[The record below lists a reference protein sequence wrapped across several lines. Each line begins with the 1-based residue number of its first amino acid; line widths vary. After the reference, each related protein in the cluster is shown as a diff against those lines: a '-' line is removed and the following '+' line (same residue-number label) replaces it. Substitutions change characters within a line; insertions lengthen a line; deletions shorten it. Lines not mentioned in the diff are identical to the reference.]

1 MSRSPRVLP
10 SVLVLSALSLTLTT
24 APAAHAQDADQ
35 LWADFAHYVRI
46 ASPELAGEAAAALT
60 AADSGALLD
69 AVEASSVNDPER
81 LFQRAAGMDAIAE
94 MSAEVQAKIQAA
106 RLDRSR
112 EPERIEA
119 DIAKLSQGQR
129 AYDNATQRLKAAGQF
144 AAPQM
149 LAALLDEK
157 RADEHPA
164 IMRSMKDIGRS
175 LVAPLS
181 IALPKL
187 NPVAQ
192 GQVSQVLS
200 DIGYPQAMPALKQ
213 VVESSKTDP
222 TARRAAQDAIANI
235 AANSRVT
242 TGASAADLYLA
253 LGSGAY
259 KTATSNPAALD
270 TYDLDTDTGV
280 VWSYD
285 RKLTVTGGPGLIP
298 VVVPGQII
306 GDVTAMQS
314 AEAALAL
321 NPDLDAA
328 LSLFVTANLRR
339 ENRLPDGENDRSYS
353 SDRQEPSFYAMVAG
367 PQRLHDVLATALDAQ
382 DSDLALDAIAALS
395 ATASLDALQPL
406 VRGLGYPDRRVR
418 FRSAEALAYAMPEES
433 FDNDFRVVPVLGDAV
448 RQGDSRIAL
457 VVADSQDDRNELLSA
472 IASQGF
478 QTIDGPS
485 VQAAT
490 GLVAVTPGVDLILVK
505 GNINTVNRTLV
516 DSQGNYKLA
525 ATPIV
530 ALTSADDQAR
540 LSGEFENEDRI
551 SVILE
556 GADTLAA
563 AVDQLSASYSG
574 STLSPQESQAF
585 ALSALTLL
593 REIAVSQ
600 TAYDVNDALP
610 ALIEAVQDPRPE
622 VAIAAG
628 DVLSRIDDPTAQA
641 AIAADAISRTGDVQV
656 AHLIDLAESANAHG
670 NLISAA
676 MSDDILML
684 VKTAEDPALAVA
696 AAQAHG
702 ALALP
707 TRNAVDLI
715 LGQ

>member
-1 MSRSPRVLP
+1 MSRSPLVLP
-10 SVLVLSALSLTLTT
+10 SVLVLSVLSLTLT
-24 APAAHAQDADQ
+24 ASPAASAQDADQ
-35 LWADFAHYVRI
+35 LWADFTHYVRI
-46 ASPELAGEAAAALT
+46 ASPELAGEAAAAL
-60 AADSGALLD
+60 AAMDSGALLD
-69 AVEASSVNDPER
+69 AVEASDVDDPAR
-81 LFQRAAGMDAIAE
+81 LFQRAAGMEAITE
-94 MSAEVQAKIQAA
+94 VSAELQAKIQSA
-106 RLDRSR
+106 RLERSR
-112 EPERIEA
+112 EPQRIED
-119 DIAKLSQGQR
+119 DIDRLSTGQR
-129 AYDNATQRLKAAGQF
+129 AYDNAAQRLKAAGQF
-144 AAPQM
+144 AAPQL
-149 LAALLDEK
+149 LAALLNDS
-157 RADEHPA
+157 RTDEHPV
-164 IMRSMKDIGRS
+164 IMRAMTDIGRP
-175 LVAPLS
+175 LVAPLAV
-181 IALPKL
+181 ALPKL
-187 NPVAQ
+187 RPVAQ

-213 VVESSKTDP
+213 VVEAADTDP
-222 TARRAAQDAIANI
+222 AARRSAQDALAVIAS
-235 AANSRVT
+235 NSRVPA
-242 TGASAADLYLA
+242 GASAAYLYLA
-253 LGSGAY
+253 LGEGAY
-259 KTATSNPAALD
+259 QTSTTTPAALD

-280 VWSYD
+280 VWNYD
-285 RKLTVTGGPGLIP
+285 PKLTVTGGPGLIP
-298 VVVPGQII
+298 VVVPGQIV

-314 AEAALAL
+314 AETALAL

-418 FRSAEALAYAMPEES
+418 FRSAEALAYAMPEAS
-433 FDNDFRVVPVLGDAV
+433 FENDFRVVPVLGDAV

-485 VQAAT
+485 VRAAT
-490 GLVAVTPGVDLILVK
+490 GLIAVTPGVDLILVK
-505 GNINTVNRTLV
+505 GDVNEIDRALV

-530 ALTSADDQAR
+530 ALASVDDQAR
-540 LSGEFENEDRI
+540 LSGEFENEGRI
-551 SVILE
+551 SVILD

-563 AVDQLSASYSG
+563 AVEQLSASYSG

-585 ALSALTLL
+585 ALSALSLL
-593 REIAVSQ
+593 REIAVSD
-600 TAYDVNDALP
+600 TAYDVMDALP

-641 AIAADAISRTGDVQV
+641 AIAANAIGRTGDVQI

-670 NLISAA
+670 NLISAP

-684 VKTAEDPALAVA
+684 VKTAEDPALARA

-715 LGQ
+715 LGD

>member
-10 SVLVLSALSLTLTT
+10 SVLVLSLLSLALSP
-24 APAAHAQDADQ
+24 APAANAQDADQ

-46 ASPELAGEAAAALT
+46 ASPELAGEAAAAL
-60 AADSGALLD
+60 ASADAGELLD
-69 AVEASSVNDPER
+69 AVEASDYDNPDR
-81 LFQRAAGMDAIAE
+81 LFQRAAGMEAIADVA
-94 MSAEVQAKIQAA
+94 AEVQAKIQVA
-106 RLDRSR
+106 RLERSR
-112 EPERIEA
+112 EPERIAA
-119 DIAKLSQGQR
+119 DISSLSKGQR

-149 LAALLDEK
+149 LAALLDQT
-157 RADEHPA
+157 RGAEHPV
-164 IMRSMKDIGRS
+164 IMRSMTDIGRP

-187 NPVAQ
+187 SPVAQ
-192 GQVSQVLS
+192 GQLAEVLGT
-200 DIGYPQAMPALKQ
+200 IGYPQAMPALKQ
-213 VVESSKTDP
+213 VIENPKTDP
-222 TARRAAQDAIANI
+222 TARQLAQDALVAIAS
-235 AANSRVT
+235 NSRVPQ
-242 TGASAADLYLA
+242 GASAADLYLA
-253 LGSGAY
+253 LGDGAY
-259 KTATSNPAALD
+259 KTATTTPAALD
-270 TYDLDTDTGV
+270 TYDQDTDTGV
-280 VWSYD
+280 VWNYD
-285 RKLTVTGGPGLIP
+285 SKLTVTGGPGLIP
-298 VVVPGQII
+298 VVVPGAII

-314 AEAALAL
+314 AETALSL

-339 ENRLPDGENDRSYS
+339 ENRLPDGEIDRSYS

-382 DSDLALDAIAALS
+382 DADLALDAIAALS

-433 FDNDFRVVPVLGDAV
+433 FTNDFRVVPVLGDAV

-457 VVADSQDDRNELLSA
+457 VVAESQDDRNELLSA

-478 QTIDGPS
+478 QTIDGET
-485 VQAAT
+485 VRAAT
-490 GLVAVTPGVDLILVK
+490 GLVAVTPGIDLILVK
-505 GNINTVNRTLV
+505 GDINQIDRALV

-525 ATPIV
+525 SSPIV
-530 ALTSADDQAR
+530 ALAGAEDQIR
-540 LSGEFENEDRI
+540 LSGEFEDEDRI
-551 SVILE
+551 SVILD
-556 GADTLAA
+556 GADTLTA
-563 AVDQLSASYSG
+563 AVEQLSASYSG

-585 ALSALTLL
+585 ALSALSLL

-600 TAYDVNDALP
+600 TAYDVMDALP

-628 DVLSRIDDPTAQA
+628 DTLSRIDDPTAQA
-641 AIAADAISRTGDVQV
+641 AIAADAISRGGEVQI

-670 NLISAA
+670 NLISAP

-684 VKTAEDPALAVA
+684 VKTAQDPALAVA

-715 LGQ
+715 LGH

>member
-10 SVLVLSALSLTLTT
+10 SVLVLSLLSLVLSP
-24 APAAHAQDADQ
+24 APAANAQDADQ

-46 ASPELAGEAAAALT
+46 ASPELAGEAAAAL
-60 AADSGALLD
+60 ASADAGELLD
-69 AVEASSVNDPER
+69 AVEASDYDNPAR
-81 LFQRAAGMDAIAE
+81 LFQRAAGMEAIADVA
-94 MSAEVQAKIQAA
+94 AEVQAKIQVA
-106 RLDRSR
+106 RLERSR
-112 EPERIEA
+112 EPERIAA
-119 DIAKLSQGQR
+119 DISSLSKGQR

-149 LAALLDEK
+149 LAAVLDQK
-157 RADEHPA
+157 RAAEHPV
-164 IMRSMKDIGRS
+164 IMRSMTDIGRP

-187 NPVAQ
+187 SPVAQ
-192 GQVSQVLS
+192 GQLAEVLGV
-200 DIGYPQAMPALKQ
+200 IGYPQAMPALKQ
-213 VVESSKTDP
+213 VIENPKTDP
-222 TARRAAQDAIANI
+222 TARQLAQDALAAIAS
-235 AANSRVT
+235 NSRVPQ
-242 TGASAADLYLA
+242 GASAADLYLA
-253 LGSGAY
+253 LGEGAY
-259 KTATSNPAALD
+259 KTATAKPAALD
-270 TYDLDTDTGV
+270 TYDQDTDTGV
-280 VWSYD
+280 VWNYD
-285 RKLTVTGGPGLIP
+285 SKLTVTGGPGLIP
-298 VVVPGQII
+298 VVVPGSII

-314 AEAALAL
+314 AETALAL

-339 ENRLPDGENDRSYS
+339 ENRLPEGEVDRSYS
-353 SDRQEPSFYAMVAG
+353 SDRQEPGFYAMVAG

-382 DSDLALDAIAALS
+382 DADLALDAIAALS

-457 VVADSQDDRNELLSA
+457 VVAESQDDRNELLSA

-478 QTIDGPS
+478 QTIDGES
-485 VQAAT
+485 VRAAT
-490 GLVAVTPGVDLILVK
+490 GLVAVTPGIDLILVK
-505 GNINTVNRTLV
+505 GDINQIDRALV

-525 ATPIV
+525 STPII
-530 ALTSADDQAR
+530 ALAGAQDQAR
-540 LSGEFENEDRI
+540 LSGEFEGEDRI
-551 SVILE
+551 SVILD
-556 GADTLAA
+556 GADTLTA
-563 AVDQLSASYSG
+563 AVEQLSASYSG

-585 ALSALTLL
+585 ALSALSLL

-600 TAYDVNDALP
+600 TAYDVMDALP

-628 DVLSRIDDPTAQA
+628 DTLSRIDDPTAQA
-641 AIAADAISRTGDVQV
+641 AIAANAIGRTGEVQI

-670 NLISAA
+670 NLISAQ

-684 VKTAEDPALAVA
+684 VKTAEAPELAVA

>member
-10 SVLVLSALSLTLTT
+10 SVLVLSLLSLVLSP
-24 APAAHAQDADQ
+24 APAANAQDADQ

-46 ASPELAGEAAAALT
+46 ASPELAGEAAAAL
-60 AADSGALLD
+60 ASADAGELLD
-69 AVEASSVNDPER
+69 AVEASDYDNPAR
-81 LFQRAAGMDAIAE
+81 LFQRAAGMEAIADVA
-94 MSAEVQAKIQAA
+94 AEVQAKIQVA
-106 RLDRSR
+106 RLERSR
-112 EPERIEA
+112 EPERIAA
-119 DIAKLSQGQR
+119 DISSLSKGQR

-149 LAALLDEK
+149 LAAVLDQK
-157 RADEHPA
+157 RAAEHPV
-164 IMRSMKDIGRS
+164 IMRSMTDIGRP

-187 NPVAQ
+187 SPVAQ
-192 GQVSQVLS
+192 GQLAEVLGV
-200 DIGYPQAMPALKQ
+200 IGYPQAMPALKQ
-213 VVESSKTDP
+213 VIENPKTDP
-222 TARRAAQDAIANI
+222 TARQLAQDALAAIAS
-235 AANSRVT
+235 NSRVPQ
-242 TGASAADLYLA
+242 GASAADLYLA
-253 LGSGAY
+253 LGEGAY
-259 KTATSNPAALD
+259 KTATAKPAALD
-270 TYDLDTDTGV
+270 TYDQDTDTGV
-280 VWSYD
+280 VWNYD
-285 RKLTVTGGPGLIP
+285 SKLTVTGGPGLIP
-298 VVVPGQII
+298 VVVPGSII

-314 AEAALAL
+314 AETALAL

-339 ENRLPDGENDRSYS
+339 ENRLPEGEVDRSYS
-353 SDRQEPSFYAMVAG
+353 SDRQEPGFYAMVAG

-382 DSDLALDAIAALS
+382 DADLALDAIAALS

-457 VVADSQDDRNELLSA
+457 VVAESQDDRNELLSA

-478 QTIDGPS
+478 QTIDGES
-485 VQAAT
+485 VRAAT
-490 GLVAVTPGVDLILVK
+490 GLVAVTPGIDLILVK
-505 GNINTVNRTLV
+505 GDMNQIDRALV

-525 ATPIV
+525 STPIV
-530 ALTSADDQAR
+530 ALAGAQDQAR
-540 LSGEFENEDRI
+540 LSGEFEPEDRI
-551 SVILE
+551 SVILD
-556 GADTLAA
+556 GADTLTA
-563 AVDQLSASYSG
+563 AVEQLSASYSG

-585 ALSALTLL
+585 ALSALSLL

-600 TAYDVNDALP
+600 TAYDVMDALP

-628 DVLSRIDDPTAQA
+628 DTLSRIDDPTAQA
-641 AIAADAISRTGDVQV
+641 AIAANAIGRTGEVQI

-670 NLISAA
+670 NLISAQ

-684 VKTAEDPALAVA
+684 VKTAEAPELAVA
-696 AAQAHG
+696 AAQAYG
-702 ALALP
+702 ALVLP
-707 TRNAVDLI
+707 TRHAVDLI